1 MNQTTPTKP
10 KMDATWY
17 IKWGS
22 SIVLLMTVV
31 IRATG
36 LPHLMWLDLIGS
48 LIGSIGWLIVALIW
62 KDRALILLNLVIAV
76 VLLVGIFKWI
86 YVN

>member
-22 SIVLLMTVV
+22 SIILLMAVV

-62 KDRALILLNLVIAV
+62 KDRALILLNLVVAA

>member
-1 MNQTTPTKP
+1 MNQTTPTKH

-22 SIVLLMTVV
+22 SIILLMAVV

-62 KDRALILLNLVIAV
+62 KDRALILLNLVIAS

>member
-1 MNQTTPTKP
+1 M
-10 KMDATWY
+10 
-17 IKWGS
+17 
-22 SIVLLMTVV
+22 LMAVV

-62 KDRALILLNLVIAV
+62 KDRALILLNLVVAA